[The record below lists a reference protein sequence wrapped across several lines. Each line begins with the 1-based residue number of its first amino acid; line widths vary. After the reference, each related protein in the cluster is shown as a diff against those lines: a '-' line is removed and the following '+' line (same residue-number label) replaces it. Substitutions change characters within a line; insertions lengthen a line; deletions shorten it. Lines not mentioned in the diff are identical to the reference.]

1 MEPLRHPPQIHSRVQ
16 HSLSQYQSYNM
27 NILII
32 EDDTNLATQIADI
45 FDSKIISNRIRILHS
60 SIDFINELHLISAY
74 DIILTDLQLSEKS
87 NELWGF
93 KIIQLIRERNMNIP
107 VIVLSGRSEIDILR
121 KAFDLWA
128 SDYLIK
134 PIRLKELE
142 LRVLNWFRQY
152 QFFGME
158 LKWKTYNING
168 LEYNLDKNQFYK
180 DGIIITLTRMN
191 KYLLSL
197 FFSHTEKILQE
208 EFLKEKIWWDRTS
221 IVKRN
226 LRITILRLK
235 QSLEPYGISDWISNV
250 RWEGY
255 IFQPHN

>member
-1 MEPLRHPPQIHSRVQ
+1 
-16 HSLSQYQSYNM
+16 M

-32 EDDTNLATQIADI
+32 EDDKVLATQVANV
-45 FDSKIISNRIRILHS
+45 FDAKIISNRIQILHS
-60 SIDFINELHLISAY
+60 PIEFITELPFLSAY
-74 DIILTDLQLSEKS
+74 DIVITDLQLWDNST
-87 NELWGF
+87 ELWWYR
-93 KIIQLIRERNMNIP
+93 IIQLIRERNTKIP
-107 VIVLSGRSEIDILR
+107 IIVLSWRSEIEILR
-121 KAFDLWA
+121 TAFDLGA

-158 LKWKTYNING
+158 LHGKTYAIKG

-180 DGIIITLTRMN
+180 DGVGIMLTKMN

-197 FFSHTEKILQE
+197 FFSHSEKILCE
-208 EFLKEKIWWDRTS
+208 EYLKEKIWGDHTME
-221 IVKRN
+221 VKRN
-226 LRITILRLK
+226 LRIAILRLK
-235 QSLEPYGISDWISNV
+235 KALEPYEISDWISNV

-255 IFQPHN
+255 IFQPKN